1 MHTVPFSRRSAHR
14 RSAETTADFIRSIKT
29 QDSSTDETFDLEE
42 HARAGGWIV
51 IAVLLLLLG
60 ASGFI
65 AYRGWTVD
73 NVDVAASGYIAMA
86 FGVIFSLIV
95 GVGLMAL
102 IFYSSRKGYD
112 EPPVVVPERRAED
125 RATAIK

>member
-1 MHTVPFSRRSAHR
+1 MKP
-14 RSAETTADFIRSIKT
+14 SISIPKSIP
-29 QDSSTDETFDLEE
+29 QS
-42 HARAGGWIV
+42 AGGWIV

-60 ASGFI
+60 AACFI
-65 AYRGWTVD
+65 AYLGLAVD
-73 NVDVAASGYIAMA
+73 NVDVPISGYVAMA

-112 EPPVVVPERRAED
+112 EPPVVVPEKRAEHQS
-125 RATAIK
+125 RGGSQRN

>member
-1 MHTVPFSRRSAHR
+1 MK
-14 RSAETTADFIRSIKT
+14 RSI
-29 QDSSTDETFDLEE
+29 SIPRS
-42 HARAGGWIV
+42 AGGWIV

-65 AYRGWTVD
+65 AYRGLTID
-73 NVDVAASGYIAMA
+73 NVDVPASGYFAMA
-86 FGVIFSLIV
+86 FGVIFSLVV

-112 EPPVVVPERRAED
+112 EPPAVVLEQRAED
-125 RATAIK
+125 RSAGGGQRN

>member
-1 MHTVPFSRRSAHR
+1 MKHSILVP
-14 RSAETTADFIRSIKT
+14 KKV
-29 QDSSTDETFDLEE
+29 
-42 HARAGGWIV
+42 GVWVV

-60 ASGFI
+60 GAGFI
-65 AYRGWTVD
+65 AYRGLTFG
-73 NVDVAASGYIAMA
+73 NADVPTSGYVAMA

-95 GVGLMAL
+95 GIGLMAL

-125 RATAIK
+125 RSADGGQRN

>member
-1 MHTVPFSRRSAHR
+1 MK
-14 RSAETTADFIRSIKT
+14 RSI
-29 QDSSTDETFDLEE
+29 SIP
-42 HARAGGWIV
+42 RNAGGWIV

-65 AYRGWTVD
+65 AYRGLTID
-73 NVDVAASGYIAMA
+73 NVDVPASGYFAMA

-112 EPPVVVPERRAED
+112 EPPAVVPEQRAED
-125 RATAIK
+125 QSAGGGQRN

>member
-1 MHTVPFSRRSAHR
+1 MK
-14 RSAETTADFIRSIKT
+14 RSISKGI
-29 QDSSTDETFDLEE
+29 STGT
-42 HARAGGWIV
+42 GGLIA

-60 ASGFI
+60 AAGFI
-65 AYRGWTVD
+65 AYRGLTVE
-73 NVDVAASGYIAMA
+73 NVDVPISGYIAMA

-112 EPPVVVPERRAED
+112 EPPVVVPEQRAED
-125 RATAIK
+125 RSAGGSQMNR

>member
-1 MHTVPFSRRSAHR
+1 MK
-14 RSAETTADFIRSIKT
+14 RSI
-29 QDSSTDETFDLEE
+29 SIPRS
-42 HARAGGWIV
+42 AGGWIV

-65 AYRGWTVD
+65 AYRGLTID
-73 NVDVAASGYIAMA
+73 NVDVPASGYFAMA
-86 FGVIFSLIV
+86 FGVIFSLVV

-112 EPPVVVPERRAED
+112 EPPVVVPEQRGED
-125 RATAIK
+125 DRPAVK